1 MNLIS
6 KILQASNI
14 INKSARKGSS
24 NWIISS
30 PALQKAL
37 LDLERPEIR
46 KKKILKIFDYE

>member
-6 KILQASNI
+6 KILKASNV
-14 INKSARKGSS
+14 INMAARKGPS

-30 PALQKAL
+30 PYLQKAF

-46 KKKILKIFDYE
+46 KSKILKIFDYE